1 LTPDTNSSLH
11 AAPPVGD
18 TGCDRGVD
26 AVPAERAS
34 DDLADLSF
42 RALKWNYLGNAIRA
56 VCQLTIGIVLS
67 RLLGPAAFGTVAIAW
82 LVVGMGL
89 LVADLGFTAA
99 IVQRSDLDARDIRFI
114 STLQV
119 CTGALLSIAG
129 IALAGVFAAVF
140 RRPDVAP
147 VIRAMSAVFFLQ
159 SVGQTPQ
166 AILYQSLDFRS
177 LQRIGITSYVVGYA
191 VLGIPCAYLGL
202 GAWTLVAAQLTQS
215 AVSSVLALA
224 SSRTSI
230 RPALRPASRGLL
242 SFGGKVIGANLTS
255 WSIANVDNLIVGRM
269 LGTVALGLYSRA
281 MALMAAPTAALTGG
295 LQGVMF
301 SACSRAQAD
310 RAKIARAYLGASI
323 VVSAISLPPFLTA
336 ASVPDAVIV
345 GLLGAK
351 WAAAAPV
358 VVPLALAMP
367 VSALTSLVGPVL
379 TAMNHV
385 GAELRSQI
393 LTLVVMIPVL
403 WVAVRYSVVAVAWG
417 TLAVYGL
424 RLALLS
430 ASVMKPLGIRW
441 MDALRAL
448 AWPVLCAA
456 LVAVPTWVTDRLLR
470 GVSPSPRLVADIAA
484 ASLVC
489 LAVSRRFGRHLFGGA
504 NCAVLLAA
512 GRVPA
517 PLRRWLRL

>member
-1 LTPDTNSSLH
+1 LTPDTNTPLD
-11 AAPPVGD
+11 ATPPVGD
-18 TGCDRGVD
+18 TGCERCVE
-26 AVPAERAS
+26 AAPAGRAS
-34 DDLADLSF
+34 DDLADQSL

-67 RLLGPAAFGTVAIAW
+67 RLLGPEAFGTVAIAW
-82 LVVGMGL
+82 IVVGIGL

-119 CTGALLSIAG
+119 CTGVLLSLAG
-129 IALAGVFAAVF
+129 LALADVFAAAF

-147 VIRAMSAVFFLQ
+147 VIRAMSAVFFVQ
-159 SVGQTPQ
+159 SFGQTPQ
-166 AILYQSLDFRS
+166 AVLYQSLDFRA
-177 LQRIGITSYVVGYA
+177 LQRIAITSYVVGYA

-224 SSRTSI
+224 SSRTSL

-281 MALMAAPTAALTGG
+281 MALVMAPTAALTGG

-310 RAKIARAYLGASI
+310 RAKIGRAFLGASI

-336 ASVPDAVIV
+336 ATVPDTVIV
-345 GLLGAK
+345 GLLGGK

-358 VVPLALAMP
+358 VLPLALAMP

-379 TAMNHV
+379 TATNQV
-385 GAELRSQI
+385 GAELRSQL
-393 LTLVVMIPVL
+393 LTLAVMVPL
-403 WVAVRYSVVAVAWG
+403 LCVAVRYSVVAVAWG

-424 RLALLS
+424 RLALLW
-430 ASVMKPLGIRW
+430 ASVVKRLEIGCMH
-441 MDALRAL
+441 ALRAL
-448 AWPVLCAA
+448 AWPALCGA
-456 LVAVPTWVTDRLLR
+456 LVAIPTCTIDRLLR
-470 GVSPSPRLVADIAA
+470 GLSPSPRLVADVAA

-489 LAVSRRFGRHLFGGA
+489 LAVSRLFGRQLLGGP
-504 NCAVLLAA
+504 NCAFLLAA
-512 GRVPA
+512 GRVPE